1 MDSKKID
8 QIVEVIFQQLGLK
21 EEMSNKFIKVA
32 LDAIKTFDE
41 NHTQKGLEPYTEYG
55 PVGVMIEF
63 DKKRNKLR
71 DNYHPQIAVEVPSS
85 EIEKA
90 WKDAA
95 VYALMGFLVET
106 GEWHGPGGK

>member
-55 PVGVMIEF
+55 PIGVLIEF
-63 DKKRNKLR
+63 EKKRNALR
-71 DNYHPQIAVEVPSS
+71 DNYHPQIATKSSS
-85 EIEKA
+85 EELEKT

-95 VYALMGFLVET
+95 VYALMGYLVES
-106 GEWHGPGGK
+106 GEWSGPGGK